1 MRNTKTALWHGV
13 RASMRY
19 TRLLDVKYVLMV
31 AYTATTHGVTVHV
44 WPVYLD
50 APSSF
55 MEMEFAFSY
64 AVHLHNRGTDD
75 LELIRKRRT
84 IQEANGRLQDVDGD
98 DLGTRPIIPAGE
110 KHVLDERCTVHSF
123 DAIVEGNY
131 LAQRPNGERVRIAL
145 PSFPLHAA
153 AN

>member
-1 MRNTKTALWHGV
+1 
-13 RASMRY
+13 
-19 TRLLDVKYVLMV
+19 MV
-31 AYTATTHGVTVHV
+31 AYTATTYGVTVHV

-55 MEMEFAFSY
+55 MDMEFAFSY
-64 AVHLHNRGTDD
+64 AVHLHNHGTED
-75 LELIRKRRT
+75 LELIRKRCT
-84 IQEANGRLQDVDGD
+84 IQESSGRLQDVEGD
-98 DLGTRPIIPAGE
+98 DLGRRPIVPAGD

-123 DAIVEGNY
+123 DAVVEGNY
-131 LAQRPNGERVRIAL
+131 LAQRPDGERVRIAL